1 MRADQYAFALLA
13 ALSIAVTPA
22 ASQEK
27 EPASITTRSQTP
39 VVIQKLTQPVTFDGL
54 SDDPAWK
61 DSAALPMVMMMPNF
75 GFPPSERTEV
85 LVAFDDGF
93 FWVAGRLYDRETDKI
108 QARSKKRDLQ
118 EATSDMFAVIIDTFN
133 DKENALGF
141 ATTPAGLRWD
151 AAISNDAVPL
161 LPMEQEPFNLSW
173 NTFWDVQVVV
183 NDEGWFVEMRIPL
196 SSLRFQEKDGRI
208 IMGLTFYRWIA
219 RKNESDVFPA
229 IYPKWG
235 MMSAFKPSQSQE
247 ISLEGLRSRNPL
259 YITPYALVGSGY
271 TNDLNYE
278 ETEYIHTEVPP
289 AEAGLDIK
297 YGLSSNLTLDVTVNP
312 DFAQVEADDQQVNL
326 TRYSLFFPE
335 KRLFFQERASI
346 FDFTFGAYSR
356 LFYSRRIGLYEDEE
370 QEITHVVPIYGGVRM
385 IGRAGSWDLGF
396 MDMQT
401 APLGEY
407 EQPGENF
414 GVARVRRRILNPYS
428 YVGGMITSRI
438 GTDGSYNE
446 AYGLDGIL
454 RVSGDNYVTFGW
466 AQSFENGRTNNPMS
480 LDPSRLRVAYER
492 RTQKGLGLYWGLSR
506 AGKDY
511 VPGIGFE
518 YREDFTASRAE
529 ILYGWIPGP
538 SSSLQSHSISAEG
551 MISLRNADHSIES
564 AMLGPGWEFNTK
576 SGWGGHFSYQFHREG
591 LQELLE
597 FSDEVNVPPGDY
609 SFSGVQGFF
618 HAPMGGLLGAMSMLE
633 IGSFYDG
640 WKTTLRIMPNWSVLA
655 DLNLSGQYEYSR
667 VKFPERGQELIAHLV
682 QLRILATLS
691 TKFSILTY
699 VQYNG
704 AEDLAIGNIRIRYNP
719 REGND
724 LYVVFNELLNTD
736 REGKIPYPPQSGARA
751 LLIKYSYTFNL

>member
-1 MRADQYAFALLA
+1 MRANRYAFALLA

-27 EPASITTRSQTP
+27 EPSSITTRSQTP
-39 VVIQKLTQPVTFDGL
+39 VVIRKLTQPVTFDGL

-183 NDEGWFVEMRIPL
+183 NNEGWFVEMRIPL
-196 SSLRFQEKDGRI
+196 SSLRFQEKDGRV

-289 AEAGLDIK
+289 AEAGLDLK

-370 QEITHVVPIYGGVRM
+370 QETFQVIPIYGGVRM
-385 IGRAGSWDLGF
+385 IGRAGPYDLGF

-401 APLGEY
+401 APLE
-407 EQPGENF
+407 EQDQPGENF
-414 GVARVRRRILNPYS
+414 GVVRLRRRVLNPYS
-428 YVGGMITSRI
+428 YVGGMITSRV

-446 AYGLDGIL
+446 AYGFDGIL
-454 RVSGDNYVTFGW
+454 RVSGDNYLTFGW

-538 SSSLQSHSISAEG
+538 SSALQSHSIRAEG

-576 SGWGGHFSYQFHREG
+576 SGWGGQFSYQFHREG

-640 WKTTLRIMPNWSVLA
+640 WKTTLRIMPNWSVLP
-655 DLNLSGQYEYSR
+655 DLNLSGQYEYNR

-704 AEDLAIGNIRIRYNP
+704 AEDLAVGNIRIRYNP